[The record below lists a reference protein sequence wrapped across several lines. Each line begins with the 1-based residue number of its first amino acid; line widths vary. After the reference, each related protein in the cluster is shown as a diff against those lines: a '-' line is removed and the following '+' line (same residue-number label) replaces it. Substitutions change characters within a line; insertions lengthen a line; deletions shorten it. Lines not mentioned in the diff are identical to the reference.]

1 MAVEKIGIYPNNQ
14 NALLGASL
22 SVMSADGTISPEFR
36 FATQSN
42 TWSTVNLWVTVDAVN
57 AGGSE
62 DVNGYHN
69 VGASGFTG
77 KSRTALST
85 PTSSGGL
92 YYYKVPLSDSGL
104 STVAGYIGTV
114 SYASRSYDAIRLKIE
129 VRIKYTGGEVTG
141 SATCYIGFK
150 PTYTATAAAYTV
162 NGLEITYTAT
172 SPWARPSDR
181 FTTGAIKSASKA
193 LCDSGVTG
201 KCSGA
206 GKLVIPRSKI
216 KRIPQTGESLTGS
229 ITMRGSWQDSNSNL
243 GALSL
248 SGVTVT
254 NTTTVKVPTIT
265 ATATGSG
272 VKVKWTGTGA
282 GSTTPTAVDV
292 QLSGSDYVQDRWT
305 FTAVNEEH
313 LFDAVPAGVSTTWQA
328 VAYVAG
334 NDAYQPTSPVE
345 ATATSITLDGLDI
358 VPSDGSGPIALPYNA
373 QVSRSYSPETESVKL
388 AGRNRPT
395 VGFGEGGTGT
405 WSVSGTII
413 TDEVTRLRTDLTAT
427 DIEALAALPEKGVCV
442 IRTEDGRRAQVYVTT
457 CNISRAV
464 KGIRNYSL
472 TCEEVS

>member
-1 MAVEKIGIYPNNQ
+1 MAIEKIGIYPNNQ

-22 SVMSADGTISPEFR
+22 SVMSADGTVSPEFR

-42 TWSTVNLWVTVDAVN
+42 TWNTVNLWVTVDAVN
-57 AGGSE
+57 TGGNE

-69 VGASGFTG
+69 VGASGFTN

-172 SPWARPSDR
+172 SPWSRPSDR

-216 KRIPQTGESLTGS
+216 KRIPATGESLSGS
-229 ITMRGSWQDSNSNL
+229 ITMRGSWQ
-243 GALSL
+243 
-248 SGVTVT
+248 
-254 NTTTVKVPTIT
+254 
-265 ATATGSG
+265 
-272 VKVKWTGTGA
+272 
-282 GSTTPTAVDV
+282 
-292 QLSGSDYVQDRWT
+292 
-305 FTAVNEEH
+305 
-313 LFDAVPAGVSTTWQA
+313 
-328 VAYVAG
+328 
-334 NDAYQPTSPVE
+334 
-345 ATATSITLDGLDI
+345 
-358 VPSDGSGPIALPYNA
+358 
-373 QVSRSYSPETESVKL
+373 
-388 AGRNRPT
+388 
-395 VGFGEGGTGT
+395 
-405 WSVSGTII
+405 
-413 TDEVTRLRTDLTAT
+413 
-427 DIEALAALPEKGVCV
+427 
-442 IRTEDGRRAQVYVTT
+442 RRARRSWRDSPAA
-457 CNISRAV
+457 CIPA
-464 KGIRNYSL
+464 L
-472 TCEEVS
+472 TK

>member
-85 PTSSGGL
+85 PTQSGGL

-114 SYASRSYDAIRLKIE
+114 SYASRSYDALRLKIE

-150 PTYTATAAAYTV
+150 PTYTATAANYTV

-229 ITMRGSWQDSNSNL
+229 ITMRGSWQDSNS
-243 GALSL
+243 
-248 SGVTVT
+248 
-254 NTTTVKVPTIT
+254 
-265 ATATGSG
+265 
-272 VKVKWTGTGA
+272 
-282 GSTTPTAVDV
+282 
-292 QLSGSDYVQDRWT
+292 RCRR
-305 FTAVNEEH
+305 
-313 LFDAVPAGVSTTWQA
+313 
-328 VAYVAG
+328 
-334 NDAYQPTSPVE
+334 SP
-345 ATATSITLDGLDI
+345 
-358 VPSDGSGPIALPYNA
+358 
-373 QVSRSYSPETESVKL
+373 
-388 AGRNRPT
+388 RP
-395 VGFGEGGTGT
+395 
-405 WSVSGTII
+405 
-413 TDEVTRLRTDLTAT
+413 RQ
-427 DIEALAALPEKGVCV
+427 ALA
-442 IRTEDGRRAQVYVTT
+442 
-457 CNISRAV
+457 
-464 KGIRNYSL
+464 
-472 TCEEVS
+472 